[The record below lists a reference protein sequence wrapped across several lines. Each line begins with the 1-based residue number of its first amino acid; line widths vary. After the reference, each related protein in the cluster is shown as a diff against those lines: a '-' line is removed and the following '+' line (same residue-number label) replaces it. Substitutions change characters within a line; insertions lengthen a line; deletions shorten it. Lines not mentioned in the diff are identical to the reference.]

1 MNKEKVKG
9 AEIVCQSLIREGVE
23 VLFGHPGGAILP
35 FYDALWGY
43 PQLRHILVR
52 HEQAAA
58 HAADGYSRVSGKV
71 GVCVATSGPGATNL
85 VTGIMG
91 AKADSVP
98 LIAITGQVARTAI
111 GSEAFQECD
120 ICSITATCTKKSFM
134 VMSASDL
141 APTIREAFAI
151 AQEGR
156 PGPVLVDIPRD
167 VQLDLVDPVF
177 PEITPLRMPE
187 LSEETRASLQS
198 AARLINEAERPLIIA
213 GHGVLASG
221 GTRELQALAEATG
234 IPVITTLLGLSSF
247 PSGHPLSLGML
258 GMHGMYWA
266 NIAVDQAD
274 LIVGVGMRFD
284 DRVTG
289 RVSTFAPH
297 ARVIHVDIEPTQIGR
312 NVPVEVALAGDAK
325 AVLHGLNPLVSHTPR
340 PGWMEHIS
348 KLRQEHPSLAIPPS
362 DRLQTQHV
370 MATLN
375 DVLQDDPGATVVT
388 GVGQHQMWAAQFL
401 AFNQVNTFVSSGGQG
416 AMGFEVPAAL
426 GIQAGRPEST
436 VWSIAGDGGFQM
448 TLQELVTAV
457 EERLPVKFALINNGH
472 LGMVRQWQEMYFDN
486 HLKAVP
492 VPGPDYLK
500 LAEAYGL
507 GAVRVSEQEDVL
519 AALQQAKAHDGPFL
533 IEFVVDE
540 AANVYPMV
548 PPGGSLADTIE
559 DQVTGFLFDGYTS
572 EDLEVA
578 LGRAAALYAGGAEAW
593 NEHVVQAT
601 ARDFGWAS
609 SADRYLDVYRR
620 ALAAHAP
627 GD

>member
-1 MNKEKVKG
+1 M
-9 AEIVCQSLIREGVE
+9 
-23 VLFGHPGGAILP
+23 LFGHPGGAILP
-35 FYDALWGY
+35 FYDALWAY

-98 LIAITGQVARTAI
+98 LIAITGQVARTAL

-134 VMSASDL
+134 VMSAQDL

-156 PGPVLVDIPRD
+156 PGPVLIDIPRD
-167 VQLDLVDPVF
+167 VQLEMVDPVF
-177 PEITPLRMPE
+177 PDIEPPRMPE
-187 LSEETRASLQS
+187 VSEGTRANLQA

-221 GTRELQALAEATG
+221 GTAELKALAETTG

-266 NIAVDQAD
+266 NIAVDEAD

-297 ARVIHVDIEPTQIGR
+297 ARIIHVDIEPTQIGR
-312 NVPVEVALAGDAK
+312 NVPVEVPLAGDAK
-325 AVLHGLNPLVSHTPR
+325 AVLHALNPLVSHTPR
-340 PGWMEHIS
+340 ADWMEHIS
-348 KLRQEHPSLAIPPS
+348 QLRREHPSLAIPHS
-362 DRLQTQHV
+362 DKLQAQHV

-375 DVLQDDPGATVVT
+375 
-388 GVGQHQMWAAQFL
+388 
-401 AFNQVNTFVSSGGQG
+401 
-416 AMGFEVPAAL
+416 
-426 GIQAGRPEST
+426 R
-436 VWSIAGDGGFQM
+436 
-448 TLQELVTAV
+448 
-457 EERLPVKFALINNGH
+457 
-472 LGMVRQWQEMYFDN
+472 
-486 HLKAVP
+486 
-492 VPGPDYLK
+492 
-500 LAEAYGL
+500 
-507 GAVRVSEQEDVL
+507 
-519 AALQQAKAHDGPFL
+519 
-533 IEFVVDE
+533 
-540 AANVYPMV
+540 
-548 PPGGSLADTIE
+548 
-559 DQVTGFLFDGYTS
+559 
-572 EDLEVA
+572 
-578 LGRAAALYAGGAEAW
+578 RAAG
-593 NEHVVQAT
+593 
-601 ARDFGWAS
+601 
-609 SADRYLDVYRR
+609 
-620 ALAAHAP
+620 
-627 GD
+627 

>member
-1 MNKEKVKG
+1 MEVKKIKG
-9 AEIVCQSLIREGVE
+9 AEIICESLIREGVE

-35 FYDALWGY
+35 FYDALWAY

-58 HAADGYSRVSGKV
+58 HAADGYSRASGKV

-98 LIAITGQVARTAI
+98 LVAITGQVARTAL

-120 ICSITATCTKKSFM
+120 ICSITYTCTKKSIM
-134 VMSASDL
+134 VMSAYDL
-141 APTIREAFAI
+141 ADTIHEAFVV

-156 PGPVLVDIPRD
+156 PGPVLIDSPRD
-167 VQLDLVDPVF
+167 VQLEMADASF
-177 PEITPLRMPE
+177 PEPAPRQSPE
-187 LSEETRASLQS
+187 LSEETRRNLQD
-198 AARLINEAERPLIIA
+198 AARLIKEAERPLIIT

-221 GTRELQALAEATG
+221 GSKELQQLAENTG

-247 PSGHPLSLGML
+247 HSGHPLNLGML

-266 NIAVDQAD
+266 NIAVDEAD
-274 LIVGVGMRFD
+274 LIVGIGMRFD

-297 ARVIHVDIEPTQIGR
+297 ARIIHVDIEPTQIGR
-312 NVPVEVALAGDAK
+312 NVPVEVALPGDAK
-325 AVLHGLNPLVSHTPR
+325 AVMQALTPLVSYTPR
-340 PGWMEHIS
+340 PDWMEHIS
-348 KLRQEHPSLAIPPS
+348 KMRREHPSLAIPPS
-362 DRLQTQHV
+362 DKLQTQHV
-370 MATLN
+370 MTGL
-375 DVLQDDPGATVVT
+375 DELLQKDPGAMVVT

-401 AFNQVNTFVSSGGQG
+401 SFNQANTFVSSGGQG

-426 GIQAGRPEST
+426 GMQAARPDST

-448 TLQELVTAV
+448 TLQELVTAA
-457 EERLPVKFALINNGH
+457 EEKLPVKYALINNGH

-492 VPGPDYLK
+492 VPGPDYVK
-500 LAEAYGL
+500 LAEAYGV
-507 GAVRVSEQEDVL
+507 GAVRVSEQEEVL
-519 AALQQAKAHDGPFL
+519 PALQQAKAHDGPFL
-533 IEFVVDE
+533 IEFVVDQ
-540 AANVYPMV
+540 ATNVYPMV

-559 DQVTGFLFDGYTS
+559 DP
-572 EDLEVA
+572 A
-578 LGRAAALYAGGAEAW
+578 II
-593 NEHVVQAT
+593 
-601 ARDFGWAS
+601 
-609 SADRYLDVYRR
+609 SA
-620 ALAAHAP
+620 
-627 GD
+627 

>member
-35 FYDALWGY
+35 FYDALWSY

-177 PEITPLRMPE
+177 PEITPPRMPE

-221 GTRELQALAEATG
+221 GTKELQALAEATG

-340 PGWMEHIS
+340 PDWMEHIS

-426 GIQAGRPEST
+426 GIQAGRPGAT

-457 EERLPVKFALINNGH
+457 EEKLPVKFALINNGH

-559 DQVTGFLFDGYTS
+559 DP
-572 EDLEVA
+572 A
-578 LGRAAALYAGGAEAW
+578 I
-593 NEHVVQAT
+593 VV
-601 ARDFGWAS
+601 
-609 SADRYLDVYRR
+609 
-620 ALAAHAP
+620 
-627 GD
+627 